1 MFLICQAQEQLFN
14 TTVAPYENQC
24 PGPRVQVA
32 QASDSTISNAEMDA
46 LNHLTLS
53 YPDTQLIALIP
64 VLILPTY
71 LPITNLTSHID
82 LPTGRDGTDQQT

>member
-14 TTVAPYENQC
+14 TRVAPYENQC

-32 QASDSTISNAEMDA
+32 QASDRKISNAEMDA

-53 YPDTQLIALIP
+53 YPDTPTNCSYSNSYFANLSPNYKFNIP
-64 VLILPTY
+64 
-71 LPITNLTSHID
+71 HRFAHRERWD
-82 LPTGRDGTDQQT
+82 